1 MKTNAIVQRH
11 KVSLRFIS
19 CSSLLSIVL
28 VMCLCA
34 TIVGANEVFEIP
46 PVFRTSDLLPPDAL
60 EGPDHEIYPYVYN
73 DGINNIYELDTTH
86 GPLKAES
93 TALLNIRLNELDAL
107 QKLEKAKRTT
117 SYAKALA
124 NAAAGPLRLT
134 RDLIIRPV
142 STVSGVVTGVGSYF
156 RNIGYSI
163 YGSKSEQEGG
173 FVKEAIM
180 FSNAKR
186 MVAGRVGVDPY
197 SSYQPLQERLNSI
210 SWAAYAGGITT
221 SVLFMGIPG
230 TTGTAISGTN
240 FGSQMNERIL
250 TTAPADLKKLN
261 AKLLG
266 LMDVHK
272 SVARV
277 FLDHPKYT
285 PTRTT
290 YVVGSLE
297 LMNGVADRSIFIE
310 RASLAQDESVAFYFE
325 QQVELMAGYHGNV
338 TPVAKFVE
346 VGGLPFLQT
355 QEGTIVGIFPCDHI
369 AWTEDVAA
377 RAYGNTA
384 EAVKTLYPD
393 ITGKELWFE
402 GTVSNRARESLER
415 MGWKVKEKTGQTLLI
430 K

>member
-1 MKTNAIVQRH
+1 
-11 KVSLRFIS
+11 
-19 CSSLLSIVL
+19 
-28 VMCLCA
+28 MCLCA

-261 AKLLG
+261 AKLLEG
-266 LMDVHK
+266 MGVHK
-272 SVARV
+272 SVSRV
-277 FLDHPKYT
+277 FLDHPKYS

-290 YVVGSLE
+290 YVVGALE
-297 LMNGVADRSIFIE
+297 LMDSVADRSIFIE

-325 QQVELMAGYHGNV
+325 QQAELMAGYRENV
-338 TPVAKFVE
+338 ASVARFVE

-355 QEGTIVGIFPCDHI
+355 KEGTIVGVFPCDHI
-369 AWTEDVAA
+369 VWTEDVAA

-384 EAVKTLYPD
+384 KAVKTLYPD
-393 ITGKELWFE
+393 ATGKELWFE
-402 GTVSNRARESLER
+402 GTVSTMARENLEQ
-415 MGWKVKEKTGQTLLI
+415 MGWKVKEKTSQTLMV

>member
-1 MKTNAIVQRH
+1 
-11 KVSLRFIS
+11 
-19 CSSLLSIVL
+19 
-28 VMCLCA
+28 MCLCA

-261 AKLLG
+261 AKLLEG
-266 LMDVHK
+266 MGVHK
-272 SVARV
+272 SVSRV
-277 FLDHPKYT
+277 FLDHPKYS

-290 YVVGSLE
+290 YVVGALE
-297 LMNGVADRSIFIE
+297 LMDSVADRSIFIE

-325 QQVELMAGYHGNV
+325 QQAELMAGYRENV
-338 TPVAKFVE
+338 ASVARFVE

-355 QEGTIVGIFPCDHI
+355 KEGTIVGVFPCDHI
-369 AWTEDVAA
+369 VWTEDVAA

-384 EAVKTLYPD
+384 KAVKTLYPD
-393 ITGKELWFE
+393 ATGKELWFE
-402 GTVSNRARESLER
+402 GTVSTMARENLEQ
-415 MGWKVKEKTGQTLLI
+415 MGWKVKEKTSQTLLV